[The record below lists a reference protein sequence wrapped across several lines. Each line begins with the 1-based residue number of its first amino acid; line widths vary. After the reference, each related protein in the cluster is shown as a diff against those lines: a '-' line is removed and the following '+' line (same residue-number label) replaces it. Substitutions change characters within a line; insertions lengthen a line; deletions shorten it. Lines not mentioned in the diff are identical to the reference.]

1 MRYVPHLIIM
11 NGEYPYCETAPE
23 MDNLKRAAFEV
34 LLENA
39 GSDKC
44 DWRDMLING
53 YASELTDA
61 YGSDLEKVYAMIDEL
76 WESPY
81 YDERSGLE
89 YDYHDWAEAFAT
101 DAAVQMYHDFTCQME
116 KLMKK

>member
-1 MRYVPHLIIM
+1 MSHLIIM

-23 MDNLKRAAFEV
+23 MGNLKDAAFEV

-44 DWRDMLING
+44 DWRDMLICE
-53 YASELTDA
+53 YASELTEA
-61 YGSDLEKVYAMIDEL
+61 YGSDQAEVYAMIDEL

-101 DAAVQMYHDFTCQME
+101 DAAVQMYHDFTCQMK